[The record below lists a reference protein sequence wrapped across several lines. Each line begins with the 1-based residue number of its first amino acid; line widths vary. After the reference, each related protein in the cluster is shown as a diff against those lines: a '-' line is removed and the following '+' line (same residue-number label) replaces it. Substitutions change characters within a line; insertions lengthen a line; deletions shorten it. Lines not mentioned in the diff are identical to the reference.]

1 LKRLALT
8 LILSVALFGVGTVAM
23 AQDSAPPATS
33 AIQQSNSKTDLALTR
48 KIRRAVMR
56 DKSLSTLAHNVKIV
70 SVNGSV
76 TLLGPVDSEA
86 EKDTI
91 ASKAQAI
98 AGADK
103 VDNQLVVKS
112 Q

>member
-1 LKRLALT
+1 M
-8 LILSVALFGVGTVAM
+8 GTVTM
-23 AQDSAPPATS
+23 AQDAPPAAPS
-33 AIQQSNSKTDLALTR
+33 ATTAGQQSNSKTDLALTR
-48 KIRRAVMR
+48 RIRRAVIK
-56 DKSLSTLAHNVKIV
+56 DQSLSMLAHNVKIV

-76 TLLGPVDSEA
+76 TLLGSVKTED
-86 EKDTI
+86 EKDAI

-103 VDNQLVVKS
+103 VDNQIQVKN